1 MRLVGVATLATFFAL
16 ALTQFAASDES
27 TVRVGTAGD
36 YRPLTWYDPATG
48 AFSGLAIDMVEAFAE
63 DQGLTIEFVQTS
75 WPTLMEDLL
84 AGDFDMAVGGI
95 SWTQQRA
102 DQALT
107 SVPVRSSGKVALV
120 RCGEEDRYDSL
131 QAIDR
136 RDVTVVENR
145 GGTNER
151 FALAQIDHAT
161 LIIVLDNA
169 QPPEYLL
176 AGEADVFFTDSIEA
190 VYIEALGQ
198 GLCAVNPDHP
208 YTHDDKVF
216 LFAEDEVD
224 LRDAFDRWFAD
235 QSAGDD

>member
-1 MRLVGVATLATFFAL
+1 MRPIRVAAIAALSAL
-16 ALTQFAASDES
+16 ALAHSAAADES

-36 YRPLTWYDPATG
+36 YQPLTWYDASTG

-63 DQGLTIEFVQTS
+63 DQGLTIEFVRTS

-120 RCGEEDRYDSL
+120 RCGEEELYDSL

-136 RDVTVVENR
+136 TDVTVVENR

-151 FALAQIDHAT
+151 FALAQID
-161 LIIVLDNA
+161 NA
-169 QPPEYLL
+169 RPPEYLL

-190 VYIEALGQ
+190 VYIEGLGQ

-208 YTHDDKVF
+208 YIHDDKVF
-216 LFAEDEVD
+216 LFADDETD
-224 LRDAFDRWFAD
+224 LRDAFDQWFSQRSGND
-235 QSAGDD
+235 G

>member
-1 MRLVGVATLATFFAL
+1 MRPLSIAALATVFAL
-16 ALTQFAASDES
+16 ALTQSAASNES

-75 WPTLMEDLL
+75 WPTLMDDLL
-84 AGDFDMAVGGI
+84 AGNFDMAVGGI

-120 RCGEEDRYDSL
+120 RCGEEDLYDSL
-131 QAIDR
+131 RAIDQQ
-136 RDVTVVENR
+136 DVTVVENR

-151 FALAQIDHAT
+151 FALSQIDHAT

-190 VYIEALGQ
+190 VYIEGLDQ
-198 GLCAVNPDHP
+198 GLCAVNPDQP

-216 LFAEDEVD
+216 LFAEDEAD
-224 LRDAFDRWFAD
+224 LRDAFDRWFSQRSGND
-235 QSAGDD
+235 G

>member
-1 MRLVGVATLATFFAL
+1 MRPAGVAALATLFVF
-16 ALTQFAASDES
+16 ALTQSAASDET

-36 YRPLTWYDPATG
+36 YQPLTWYDPATG
-48 AFSGLAIDMVEAFAE
+48 AFSGLAIDMVEDFAE

-75 WPTLMEDLL
+75 WPTLMDDLL

-107 SVPVRSSGKVALV
+107 SAPVRSSGKVALV
-120 RCGEEDRYDSL
+120 RCGEEELYDSL
-131 QAIDR
+131 SAIDR
-136 RDVTVVENR
+136 QDVTVVENR

-151 FALAQIDHAT
+151 FALSQIDHAT

-169 QPPEYLL
+169 RPPEYLL

-190 VYIEALGQ
+190 VYIEGLGQ

-216 LFAEDEVD
+216 LFAEGEVD
-224 LRDAFDRWFAD
+224 LRDAFDRWFAHRSSD
-235 QSAGDD
+235 GD